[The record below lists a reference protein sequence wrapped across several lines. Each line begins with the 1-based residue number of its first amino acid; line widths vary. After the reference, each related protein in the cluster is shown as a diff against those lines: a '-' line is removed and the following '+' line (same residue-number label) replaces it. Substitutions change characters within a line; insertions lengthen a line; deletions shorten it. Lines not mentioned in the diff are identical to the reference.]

1 MQGSPAFLDPLD
13 ALLTPPSRT
22 EYRLALAI
30 PTSGQLGL
38 TAPASLAAAELAA
51 AEVNAAGG
59 IFGREVSLVLV
70 DAGGSPSAVQEQ
82 IRDLVQARAVEAVV
96 GFHTSDVHR
105 AIERE
110 TAGRIPYLF
119 TPPHEGGTRLPGV
132 GLLGPSP
139 RQQLAPALAAL
150 GGTAGRRWVLLGND
164 YIWPRRV
171 HAAAAT
177 MIPASG
183 GDIVDS
189 IFVPFGELHPD
200 ALIARIAKQR
210 PDFVLLS
217 LVGRDLATFN
227 RAWAGSH
234 LRGRVGR
241 VCAALDE
248 TGLLEIN
255 GDDSGELFTS
265 MDWFATD
272 TDDGFLD
279 RYRARWGSLA
289 PTPGVYARGC
299 YDGLH
304 AAVRLVPP
312 HADALPEFG
321 HRVAVRPRPKVRL
334 AMADGTR
341 LVALGRH

>member
-13 ALLTPPSRT
+13 ALLTAPTRS
-22 EYRLALAI
+22 EYRLALSI

-38 TAPASLAAAELAA
+38 TAPAALASAELAT
-51 AEVNAAGG
+51 AEVNATGG

-70 DAGGSPSAVQEQ
+70 DAGGSPAAVQAQ
-82 IRDLVQARAVEAVV
+82 IHELVQAQAVEAVV

-105 AIERE
+105 AIERV
-110 TAGRIPYLF
+110 TAGRVPYLF
-119 TPPHEGGTRLPGV
+119 TPPHEGGSRLAGV

-150 GGTAGRRWVLLGND
+150 GGSGGRRWVLLGND
-164 YIWPRRV
+164 YIWPRRI
-171 HAAAAT
+171 HAVASM
-177 MIPASG
+177 MIQAGG
-183 GDIVDS
+183 GDVVDS
-189 IFVPFGELHPD
+189 ILVPFGDIHSD
-200 ALIARIAKQR
+200 ALIATISELR

-227 RAWAGSH
+227 RAWADSH

-241 VCAALDE
+241 ICGALDE
-248 TGLLEIN
+248 TGLLEID

-272 TDDGFLD
+272 VDDGFLD
-279 RYRARWGSLA
+279 RYWSRWGSLA
-289 PTPGVYARGC
+289 PQPGVYARGC
-299 YDGLH
+299 YDGLCTM
-304 AAVRLVPP
+304 ARLAP
-312 HADALPEFG
+312 ADAHALAAFG
-321 HRVAVRPRPKVRL
+321 PRVAAHPRPAVRL